1 MDLPYPSKGNSYPEA
16 SLTLELMFSLCVMA
30 TGRVVE
36 NLIDSDGTCLI
47 SGLVL
52 LSIPSLVRL
61 KLVERSRI
69 PDFDDARV
77 CGLGGVA
84 VRVGQLWKP
93 ANFIINRWVY
103 TDL

>member
-1 MDLPYPSKGNSYPEA
+1 
-16 SLTLELMFSLCVMA
+16 MA

-61 KLVERSRI
+61 KLVKEVEYLYV

-84 VRVGQLWKP
+84 VRVRQPWKP